1 MVYKLPERH
10 NSTSATTI
18 AEMRSWIHRMQ
29 QNVEDQLSIMQEG
42 DHNYDWLVNR
52 LEQLKDWS
60 KQYAQ
65 LEGKKLPKPRN
76 RSNLHHWDNPDQNM

>member
-60 KQYAQ
+60 KQYAE
-65 LEGKKLPKPRN
+65 LEGKKLPGITALN
-76 RSNLHHWDNPDQNM
+76 